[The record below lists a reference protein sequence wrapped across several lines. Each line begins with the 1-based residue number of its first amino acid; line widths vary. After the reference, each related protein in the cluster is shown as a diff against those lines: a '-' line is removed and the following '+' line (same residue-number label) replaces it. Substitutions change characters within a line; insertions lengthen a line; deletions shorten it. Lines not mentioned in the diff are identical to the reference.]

1 MSRPRPCYY
10 SSLTCHPADEIRS
23 LTRTHDNVITLYL
36 FLTNY
41 ITLYYSHVRDVY
53 TKRKLRTAKRR
64 NDNNNNSILICECA
78 TRQRNSSGVN
88 ACTVRLCGFFYSSE
102 FPLADRWRTAVF
114 GERSTTYN
122 IFFISRPLAH
132 LSHSSVNNICI
143 INCRRVMFTR
153 RVRINIII
161 MYNGKH
167 WDI

>member
-23 LTRTHDNVITLYL
+23 LARTHDNVITLYL
-36 FLTNY
+36 FLHIILHC
-41 ITLYYSHVRDVY
+41 ITHTCEMCIRNGSYV
-53 TKRKLRTAKRR
+53 RR
-64 NDNNNNSILICECA
+64 NVVMIIITTVDTLILICECA

-102 FPLADRWRTAVF
+102 FPLANRWRTAVF

-153 RVRINIII
+153 RVHIK
-161 MYNGKH
+161 YYYYV
-167 WDI
+167 